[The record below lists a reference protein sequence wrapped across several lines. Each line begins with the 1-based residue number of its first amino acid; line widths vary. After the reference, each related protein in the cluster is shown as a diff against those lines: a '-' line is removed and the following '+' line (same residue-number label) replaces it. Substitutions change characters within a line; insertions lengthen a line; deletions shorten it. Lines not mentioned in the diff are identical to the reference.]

1 MVNFQIKTTDKKSRW
16 KKAYYDDER
25 SVQIEREIEKRSGCN
40 KVGSGRV
47 VREVVNNL
55 LKYTRGFF
63 ILFYFL
69 TFSEKERAAAIKRTE
84 LSFIALLLTCVA
96 LSYLLEKV

>member
-1 MVNFQIKTTDKKSRW
+1 MNFQIKTTDKKSRW
-16 KKAYYDDER
+16 KKAYYVDER

-55 LKYTRGFF
+55 LKYTRRVFYF
-63 ILFYFL
+63 ILFFNVFGKG
-69 TFSEKERAAAIKRTE
+69 TS
-84 LSFIALLLTCVA
+84 S
-96 LSYLLEKV
+96 SN